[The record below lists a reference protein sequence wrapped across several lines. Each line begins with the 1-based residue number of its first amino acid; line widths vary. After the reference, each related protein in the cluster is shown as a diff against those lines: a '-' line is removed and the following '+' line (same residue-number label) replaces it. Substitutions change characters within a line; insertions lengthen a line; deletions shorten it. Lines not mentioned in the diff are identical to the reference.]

1 MAAEAKMPKVPKR
14 ERNALFVIIAAIVA
28 PLLRL
33 MFRIRTQGVE
43 NLPKGGY
50 ILVANHV
57 NYLDPLAF
65 AYSVY
70 IHMKR
75 TPHYLAKEPLF
86 RIPIIGALLPKV
98 GQIPVY
104 RGGKSNDQ
112 PLRAAVEFL
121 KAGQVVVVFPEG
133 TLTRDPN
140 QWPMR
145 GKSGAIRLAIELG
158 LPIVPAGHWG
168 IEKILGTYTK
178 KFRPNP
184 FHTVDVKIGKPML
197 FPQLQKQ
204 GVTSQEINQAT
215 DQVMKEIAKIVGEL
229 RGETPPEVLWDPAK
243 NSQSETGNF
252 RKSS

>member
-1 MAAEAKMPKVPKR
+1 MAQAKMPKVPKR
-14 ERNALFVIIAAIVA
+14 ENNLLFVLVA
-28 PLLRL
+28 SILAPILRL
-33 MFRIRTQGVE
+33 MFRIRTEGVE

-75 TPHYLAKEPLF
+75 TPHYLAKEALF
-86 RIPIIGALLPKV
+86 RIPVLGALLPKV

-104 RGGKSNDQ
+104 RSGRSNDE

-133 TLTRDPN
+133 TLTRDPD

-168 IEKILGTYTK
+168 IEKILGTYSK

-184 FHTVDVKIGKPML
+184 FHLVRVKIGKPMTFENL
-197 FPQLQKQ
+197 RKD
-204 GVTSQEINQAT
+204 GVTTAEVTAATETVMQA
-215 DQVMKEIAKIVGEL
+215 IAAIVGEL
-229 RGETPPEVLWDPAK
+229 RGQTPPKELWDPAK
-243 NSQSETGNF
+243 KGQSEIGNF
-252 RKSS
+252 RKES